1 MTRPLVALALL
12 ALPSVASAQVQ
23 RQFPPGPYVGVV
35 WQLNPNQVFVG
46 PQFSDGFSSVFLVE
60 TVSPRF
66 SVGGG
71 SMSPQRSW
79 YPAGIW
85 GNTVHVIVPAV
96 ELPAVPAPAIRP
108 VPPRRTDGDG
118 LVRGPVA
125 GVAVAAPREAL
136 ATLVVEFPA
145 VAEVSVNGKAG
156 DGAPRAEWT
165 LTSPALAAGASHTF
179 VVKGSWKANGKAFEA
194 TRAVTVT
201 AGDRARSIVV
211 AGTEIRE

>member
-23 RQFPPGPYVGVV
+23 RQLPPGPYQGVV
-35 WQLNPNQVFVG
+35 WQLNSNQAFVG
-46 PQFSDGFSSVFLVE
+46 PQFSDGFSAVVLVE

-66 SVGGG
+66 TVGGG

-79 YPAGIW
+79 YPTGVW

-96 ELPAVPAPAIRP
+96 ELPGVPEPVAPRP
-108 VPPRRTDGDG
+108 VPTRRSDGDG

-125 GVAVAAPREAL
+125 VAVAAPREAR

-145 VAEVSVNGKAG
+145 AAEVSVNGKPADG
-156 DGAPRAEWT
+156 DPRAEWT

-179 VVKGSWKANGKAFEA
+179 VVKGSWKANGKTFEA
-194 TRAVTVT
+194 TRSVTVT
-201 AGDRARSIVV
+201 AGERARSIVV
-211 AGTEIRE
+211 AGTEVRE